1 MYILKNF
8 IHVLFVLVF
17 VFRIYFTV
25 VVFFVCVQMYVC
37 MYVNVCR
44 SNFCFISPLMN
55 ERNKEHTQV
64 KYVQLMFRYDLF
76 PVYRNQ
82 GTFICL
88 LISNKVFVSFS
99 PSQDELINSKP
110 LCQMECRENIF
121 TLQSQKDSGIIWEK
135 MPQAIASTL
144 ICFFLAVLK
153 IKIVFLEDIEWNI
166 HNLSYTAH
174 FNLSCKG
181 LFHKDHSIRSCNSD
195 PLSHQ
200 FIVFDGWFW
209 MSSSPQRKEHST

>member
-25 VVFFVCVQMYVC
+25 VFFLCVQMYVC

-121 TLQSQKDSGIIWEK
+121 TLQSQKGFGNNLRKNAPSNSINVNLFFSGCVKDKDCVFGGYRVEYSQ
-135 MPQAIASTL
+135 PQL
-144 ICFFLAVLK
+144 
-153 IKIVFLEDIEWNI
+153 
-166 HNLSYTAH
+166 H
-174 FNLSCKG
+174 
-181 LFHKDHSIRSCNSD
+181 R
-195 PLSHQ
+195 PL
-200 FIVFDGWFW
+200 
-209 MSSSPQRKEHST
+209 